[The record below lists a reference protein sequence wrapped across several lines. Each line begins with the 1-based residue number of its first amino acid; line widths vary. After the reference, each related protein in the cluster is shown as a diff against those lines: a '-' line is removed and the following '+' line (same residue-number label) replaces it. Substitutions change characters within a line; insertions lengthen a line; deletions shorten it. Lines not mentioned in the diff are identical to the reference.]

1 MRSDGCR
8 VPGTLLRWCSVVG
21 LLVAA
26 IGVGLAPVHP
36 QAAGSGAVGGA
47 GDKAIKA
54 TDLRGE
60 WIRAGAGFACKV
72 GAVAKLPPELLKPEI
87 LARACLHMGPFVVG
101 DDAQALVTALG
112 APHRTLP
119 QPNGVVASIY
129 FLEKAGQYP
138 YLVATL
144 AKNRIVALQVTGP
157 VPAKG
162 YGFNHVDLGV
172 STDALVQVFG
182 QPKHLEPS
190 SEKDTDLWTYGP
202 WPFSFEVKAD
212 HVTSIRI
219 NEPN

>member
-72 GAVAKLPPELLKPEI
+72 GASSRLNCSSRRSWRAPAFTWGPLSSATTPKL
-87 LARACLHMGPFVVG
+87 
-101 DDAQALVTALG
+101 
-112 APHRTLP
+112 
-119 QPNGVVASIY
+119 
-129 FLEKAGQYP
+129 
-138 YLVATL
+138 
-144 AKNRIVALQVTGP
+144 
-157 VPAKG
+157 
-162 YGFNHVDLGV
+162 
-172 STDALVQVFG
+172 
-182 QPKHLEPS
+182 
-190 SEKDTDLWTYGP
+190 W
-202 WPFSFEVKAD
+202 
-212 HVTSIRI
+212 
-219 NEPN
+219 